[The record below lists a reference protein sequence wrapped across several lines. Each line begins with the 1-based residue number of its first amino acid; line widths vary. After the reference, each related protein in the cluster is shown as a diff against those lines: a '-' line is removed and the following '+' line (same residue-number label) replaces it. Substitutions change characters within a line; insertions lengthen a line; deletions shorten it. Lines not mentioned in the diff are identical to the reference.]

1 MSASIRDDLKRGE
14 RFLSITT
21 VGGCVAVIL
30 VDTIGSL
37 ISRTTGFP
45 YGYFAI
51 VSCAIYIA
59 IGIIDGYARSA
70 RSAVIS
76 AFAVSLVDATIG
88 WWVSWQLGPGRLTAT
103 STARIYIVILTG
115 MLVVS
120 FDTLLAFGAGAI
132 SHAVRSRHLAHPRT

>member
-1 MSASIRDDLKRGE
+1 MSASMSDEPQRGE
-14 RFLSITT
+14 HFFSITT
-21 VGGCVAVIL
+21 VGGCVAVLL

-37 ISRTTGFP
+37 ISRSTRFP

-51 VSCAIYIA
+51 VSSAIYIA
-59 IGIIDGYARSA
+59 IGIIDGYVRST

-88 WWVSWQLGPGRLTAT
+88 WWISWQLGPGRLPAGGAAGIIIVVFT
-103 STARIYIVILTG
+103 S
-115 MLVVS
+115 MLVVG

-132 SHAVRSRHLAHPRT
+132 SHAVRSRHSAHPRT